1 MIGGQKGRAV
11 GLDPRTRLA
20 VLMIA
25 PAVLMVGL
33 LYLLPLL
40 RILGLSF
47 TEEPGAL
54 ANYGQLFTSD
64 VIGRVIRTTLR
75 ICLITTAITLVVSYV
90 MAAALTLAGPRMR
103 AFMFVLVLLPLWLS
117 VLIRAFAWVTV
128 LRGNGV
134 LNSALIELGL
144 LSTPMNLV
152 RNEVGVIIGMV
163 HYMLPF
169 AILPLYAGMRTID
182 PRILNA
188 ARSLGAGGLTVF
200 RRVFFPLTVPGL
212 FSSFILTFVFS
223 LGFYVTPA
231 ILGGG
236 RVMMIAEYISVQVHE
251 TLEWGTATMLAS
263 VLLVSVLAVILAVGR
278 FADWDSIV
286 GKGDE

>member
-1 MIGGQKGRAV
+1 MIA
-11 GLDPRTRLA
+11 GLDHRRRLA
-20 VLMIA
+20 VAMIA
-25 PAVLMVGL
+25 PAVLLVVL
-33 LYLLPLL
+33 LYLVPLG
-40 RILGLSF
+40 RILALSF

-64 VIGRVIRTTLR
+64 VLGRVIMTTLR
-75 ICLITTAITLVVSYV
+75 ICILTTAITLVVAYV
-90 MAAALTLAGPRMR
+90 MAAALTLASPRMR
-103 AFMFVLVLLPLWLS
+103 SIMLVLVLLPLWLS

-134 LNSALIELGL
+134 LNTALVGLGL
-144 LSTPMNLV
+144 IGSPLNLV
-152 RNEVGVIIGMV
+152 RNETGVVIGMV

-188 ARSLGAGGLTVF
+188 ARSLGASGFTVF
-200 RRVFFPLTVPGL
+200 RRVFLPLTVPGL
-212 FSSFILTFVFS
+212 FSAFILTFVFS

-236 RVMMIAEYISVQVHE
+236 RVMMVAEYISVQVHE

-263 VLLVSVLAVILAVGR
+263 VLLFAVFAVIALVGR

-286 GKGDE
+286 GKGDEA

>member
-1 MIGGQKGRAV
+1 MIA
-11 GLDPRTRLA
+11 GLDHRTRLA
-20 VLMIA
+20 LAMIA
-25 PAVLMVGL
+25 PAVLLIVL
-33 LYLLPLL
+33 LYLLPLV

-54 ANYGQLFTSD
+54 ANYSQLFTSD
-64 VIGRVIRTTLR
+64 VLGRVIWTTLR
-75 ICLITTAITLVVSYV
+75 ICVITTAITLVLSYI
-90 MAAALTLAGPRMR
+90 MAAALTLAGPRLR
-103 AFMFVLVLLPLWLS
+103 TIMFLMVLLPLWLS

-128 LRGNGV
+128 LRSNGV
-134 LNSALIELGL
+134 LNNALVALELVNAPL
-144 LSTPMNLV
+144 NLV
-152 RNEVGVIIGMV
+152 RNETGVIIGMV

-169 AILPLYAGMRTID
+169 GILPLYAGMRTID
-182 PRILNA
+182 GRVLSA
-188 ARSLGAGGLTVF
+188 ARSLGANSLTVF

-236 RVMMIAEYISVQVHE
+236 RVMMVAEYISVQVHE

-263 VLLVSVLAVILAVGR
+263 VLLLAVFGVIFAVGR

-286 GKGDE
+286 GKGEE

>member
-1 MIGGQKGRAV
+1 MIWTLDHRA
-11 GLDPRTRLA
+11 RLA
-20 VLMIA
+20 LIMIA
-25 PAVLMVGL
+25 PAVLLIVL
-33 LYLLPLL
+33 LYLVPLL
-40 RILGLSF
+40 RILGLSL

-54 ANYGQLFTSD
+54 ANYSQLFTSP
-64 VIGRVIRTTLR
+64 VLGRVIWTTLR
-75 ICLITTAITLVVSYV
+75 ICVITTAITLVVSYV

-103 AFMFVLVLLPLWLS
+103 AIMFVLVLLPLWLS

-134 LNSALIELGL
+134 LNTTLVGLGL
-144 LSTPMNLV
+144 IDMPLNLV
-152 RNEVGVIIGMV
+152 RNETGVIIGMV

-169 AILPLYAGMRTID
+169 GILPLYAGMRTID
-182 PRILNA
+182 PRVLNA
-188 ARSLGAGGLTVF
+188 ARSLGANGLTVF

-236 RVMMIAEYISVQVHE
+236 RVMMVAEYISVQVHE

-263 VLLVSVLAVILAVGR
+263 VLLVTVFAVIFAVGR